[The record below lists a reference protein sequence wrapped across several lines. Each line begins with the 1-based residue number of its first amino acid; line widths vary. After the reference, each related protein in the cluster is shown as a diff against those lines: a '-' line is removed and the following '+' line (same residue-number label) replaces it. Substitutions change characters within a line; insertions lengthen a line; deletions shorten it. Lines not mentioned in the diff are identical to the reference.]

1 MTDPPPTAEVSIEQ
15 FAKETL
21 TELYNMIIAQEPGAL
36 DGDVTAIHD
45 MRVATRRLRVALSNF
60 AIVLSRE
67 DRRRLQSYL
76 KNLAEELGGVRDF
89 DVIIE
94 ALRSKLR
101 TKPREEAIK
110 SIIGRFQARRRRQH
124 QQLLSYLQEEDF
136 ADFKREYS
144 SLWTAVAKE
153 TKSHGQAA

>member
-1 MTDPPPTAEVSIEQ
+1 MTDPPSMAEVSIEQ
-15 FAKETL
+15 FAKETFA
-21 TELYNMIIAQEPGAL
+21 ELYNMIIAQEPGAL

-45 MRVATRRLRVALSNF
+45 MRVATRRLRVALSDF
-60 AIVLSRE
+60 AIILSRE
-67 DRRRLQSYL
+67 GSRSLQSHL

-94 ALRSKLR
+94 ALRSRLW
-101 TKPREEAIK
+101 TKPREKAIK

-124 QQLLSYLQEEDF
+124 QQLVRYLKGEDF
-136 ADFKREYS
+136 AGFKREYS
-144 SLWTAVAKE
+144 SLWAEVAKE